1 MLSVFGALSEQ
12 PECRRACTSSILRF
26 AQSKPAGFVVGTNL
40 ALKRLTYFL
49 PDVHAALRSST
60 TTGRPLYDA
69 VRLPM
74 LIDVGAAAYGGPYD
88 ADGSDSQLLAIRFAQ
103 ARQSVSIHAFEM
115 QKDMATRLRKEA
127 KKLNLGRLANYT
139 VHTLGVGARPAQLP
153 VMSPNGKKRTVGL
166 VDVNVSRY
174 SVPQHARQHGKSRRT
189 HVDRM
194 TLSSLVTVTTLDA
207 FAARFDRRIFYLKID
222 TEGHE
227 PQVLQGM
234 HVLLRE
240 RPPLF
245 ISFEYSGG
253 WSTQLRKLAELKA
266 SQPAGGTA
274 RWGRSALGTDSSSLR
289 DVSFQLAQHN
299 YAVFL
304 LHQEGLVRIDG
315 PWWDD
320 FFELVLLRDS
330 QVPAWHDLIAA
341 QRGPPLRALLATFN
355 ERPLPCMPNQR
366 LPACT
371 AAPPLAM
378 TLGASCRCFS
388 VGGGVRGARGH

>member
-1 MLSVFGALSEQ
+1 MLFVLALGVLNER
-12 PECRRACTSSILRF
+12 ECSGTCSSSILRF
-26 AQSKPAGFVVGTNL
+26 AKSKPAGFVVGTNL
-40 ALKRLTYFL
+40 ALKRLTYYL
-49 PDVHAALRSST
+49 PDVHAALLSST
-60 TTGRPLYDA
+60 TKGHHSLLKA
-69 VRLPM
+69 LRLPI
-74 LIDVGAAAYGGPYD
+74 LIDVGAAAYGAPED

-103 ARQSVSIHAFEM
+103 AKQSVSIHAFEM
-115 QKDMATRLRKEA
+115 QQDMATRLRREA
-127 KKLNLGRLANYT
+127 ERLSLANYT

-153 VMSPNGKKRTVGL
+153 VMSPTGKKRTVGL
-166 VDVNVSRY
+166 VDNSSQY
-174 SVPQHARQHGKSRRT
+174 SVPQHRKSRRNT
-189 HVDRM
+189 VGRK
-194 TLSSLVTVTTLDA
+194 TLNSLVTVTTLDA
-207 FAARFDRRIFYLKID
+207 FAARFDRCIFYLKID

-245 ISFEYSGG
+245 ISFEYGGG

-266 SQPAGGTA
+266 SQPARGTA
-274 RWGRSALGTDSSSLR
+274 RWGQEELGTDSPSLR
-289 DVSFQLAQHN
+289 DFVSQLAEHG

-341 QRGPPLRALLATFN
+341 QRGQPLHALLATFH

-366 LPACT
+366 LAACSM
-371 AAPPLAM
+371 APGLAM
-378 TLGASCRCFS
+378 TFGPSCRCLS
-388 VGGGVRGARGH
+388 VST